1 MSGVCHIVCAG
12 PGEVALLAEHD
23 DGDGGVAAERFPYE
37 PKAPVTLSCEHRTMS
52 AAATSFVPSASTL
65 RYLLQRSSATTATA
79 AKATESSMGNTHESL
94 MGKRLVFIP

>member
-1 MSGVCHIVCAG
+1 MFYLFLWRIKTVITSPAQSRRSAG
-12 PGEVALLAEHD
+12 RLEQARGGD
-23 DGDGGVAAERFPYE
+23 KGTQGDGYLPQSPYFFGGS
-37 PKAPVTLSCEHRTMS
+37 K
-52 AAATSFVPSASTL
+52 

>member
-1 MSGVCHIVCAG
+1 MDEDVAASRFPHEPEA
-12 PGEVALLAEHD
+12 PVAL
-23 DGDGGVAAERFPYE
+23 P
-37 PKAPVTLSCEHRTMS
+37 CEHRTMS